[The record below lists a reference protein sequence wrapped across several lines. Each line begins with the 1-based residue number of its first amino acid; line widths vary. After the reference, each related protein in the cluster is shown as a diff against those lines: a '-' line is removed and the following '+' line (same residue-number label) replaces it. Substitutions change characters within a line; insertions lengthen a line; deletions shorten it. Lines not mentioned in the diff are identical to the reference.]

1 MACVAVIYVSS
12 TSEVFLAGIG
22 DELRSPMVLAV
33 LSVIGVL
40 LGIAMRIRI
49 FLYLGSSFLFVSVLT
64 MVMVAHRQ
72 TGGDWVW
79 WVFGICLGLAIVALF
94 GLFEKKRDE
103 MTAWITRIRNW
114 EG

>member
-1 MACVAVIYVSS
+1 
-12 TSEVFLAGIG
+12 
-22 DELRSPMVLAV
+22 MVLAV
-33 LSVIGVL
+33 LSVVGVL

-72 TGGDWVW
+72 RGDWVW
-79 WVFGICLGLAIVALF
+79 WVFGICLGLAIVVLF

-103 MTAWITRIRNW
+103 MTAWITRIRDW